1 MYIDQFLARLI
12 LKVGSNYRFH
22 SNEEKESL
30 KINPIS
36 GIAATLLNNG
46 RTLHSRCKIPL
57 KLTDESM
64 ANFSKRDAT
73 GKLLQE
79 AAVLIIDEVS
89 MGNKLIFETLDR
101 SLQFVRGN
109 KAPFGGMTMVWATD
123 WRQSLPVVV
132 KGSRGQIVNSCLK
145 SSYLWKFAVIY
156 KLEVNMRV
164 FQNSED
170 REFSD
175 YLLQCGDGLLDIQAR
190 DGPFKVIV
198 PSDLAFHGELDDMI
212 NWVFEGLEVNCN
224 DHEWT
229 ASRSLI
235 CPTNKTVDLINN
247 KVMARFPGAE
257 RVYRSHDKVASEDSF
272 NYPQEYL
279 NTLSPSGM
287 PPHQLKVKVGC
298 PIMLMR
304 NMQPQQGHCNGTKYI
319 VVSLHDNIIE
329 AVVASGAYKGNKLF
343 IPRIPI
349 KPTDGTFPFDLTRR
363 QFPVRPC
370 FGITSNKAQGQTLK
384 RVGVYLDRPFFSH
397 GQYYVAKSRVGE
409 KAALKILVVGE
420 RRSDGAVITDNVV
433 YPEVL

>member
-1 MYIDQFLARLI
+1 
-12 LKVGSNYRFH
+12 
-22 SNEEKESL
+22 
-30 KINPIS
+30 
-36 GIAATLLNNG
+36 
-46 RTLHSRCKIPL
+46 
-57 KLTDESM
+57 
-64 ANFSKRDAT
+64 
-73 GKLLQE
+73 
-79 AAVLIIDEVS
+79 
-89 MGNKLIFETLDR
+89 
-101 SLQFVRGN
+101 
-109 KAPFGGMTMVWATD
+109 
-123 WRQSLPVVV
+123 
-132 KGSRGQIVNSCLK
+132 
-145 SSYLWKFAVIY
+145 
-156 KLEVNMRV
+156 MRV

-257 RVYRSHDKVASEDSF
+257 RVYRSHDKVTSEDSF